1 MEILK
6 SKPMNQFGTLFNLSI
21 FGESHGQAVGIII
34 DGCPAGIPIDTE
46 DFLPDLKRRKT
57 GKNGTSPRLEA
68 DLPNI
73 VSGVFNGRSTGSPI
87 TLFFDNNNTQSKDY
101 DEIKNTPR
109 PGHAD
114 FVAYKKYKGFNDFR
128 GGGHFSGRIT
138 VGLVAAGV
146 IAKKVLEQV
155 EFTSQVIEV
164 GGRKDI
170 EKAVT
175 EAMETGDSLG
185 GIIECKVKNLPIGL
199 GEPFFDKAEALI
211 AHAIFA
217 IPAIKSLEFGSGIEA
232 ARMKGSEH
240 NDAILDESGKTLT
253 NNAGGLNGGITN
265 GNELILRVAVKPTSS
280 IAKKQK
286 TFSIKSNELE
296 TLSVKGRH
304 DACIA
309 LRLPVI
315 IEAAV
320 AVAIA
325 DLYLRNQ
332 MH

>member
-1 MEILK
+1 
-6 SKPMNQFGTLFNLSI
+6 MNQFGTIYKLSI
-21 FGESHGQAVGIII
+21 FGESHGDAVGMVI
-34 DGCPAGIPIDTE
+34 DGCPAGIPINTN

-73 VSGVFNGRSTGSPI
+73 VSGVFNGKSTGSPI
-87 TLFFDNNNTQSKDY
+87 TLLFENANTQSKDY
-101 DEIKNTPR
+101 NEIKNTPR

-146 IAKKVLEQV
+146 IAKKILKNI
-155 EFTSQVIEV
+155 EFTSQVVEV
-164 GGRKDI
+164 GGRTEI
-170 EKAVT
+170 EQAVQ
-175 EAMETGDSLG
+175 EALDQKDSLG
-185 GIIECKVKNLPIGL
+185 GIIECQVKNLPIGL

-211 AHAIFA
+211 AHSIFA
-217 IPAIKSLEFGSGIEA
+217 IPAIKALEFGSGIQA
-232 ARMKGSEH
+232 AKMKGSEH
-240 NDAILDESGKTLT
+240 NDAILDENGKTAT

-265 GNELILRVAVKPTSS
+265 GNDLVIRVAVKPTSS
-280 IAKKQK
+280 ISKEQK
-286 TFSIKSNELE
+286 TYSIQSKDIKKLR
-296 TLSVKGRH
+296 VKGRH

-315 IEAAV
+315 IEAAT
-320 AVAIA
+320 AVALA

>member
-1 MEILK
+1 
-6 SKPMNQFGTLFNLSI
+6 MNQFGTIYKLSI
-21 FGESHGQAVGIII
+21 FGESHGDAVGMVI
-34 DGCPAGIPIDTE
+34 DGCPAGISLKTN

-73 VSGVFNGRSTGSPI
+73 VSGVFNGKTTGSPI
-87 TLFFDNNNTQSKDY
+87 TLLFENNNTQSKDY
-101 DEIKNTPR
+101 NEIKNTPR

-114 FVAYKKYKGFNDFR
+114 FVAYKKYNGFNDFR

-146 IAKKVLEQV
+146 IAKKILKNI
-155 EFTSQVIEV
+155 EFTSQVVEV
-164 GGRKDI
+164 GGRTDI
-170 EKAVT
+170 EKAVQ
-175 EAMETGDSLG
+175 EAMDQKDSLG
-185 GIIECKVKNLPIGL
+185 GLIECQVKNLPIGL

-211 AHAIFA
+211 AHSIFA
-217 IPAIKSLEFGSGIEA
+217 IPAIKSLEFGSGIKA
-232 ARMKGSEH
+232 SKMKGSEH
-240 NDAILDESGKTLT
+240 NDAILDESGKTAT

-265 GNELILRVAVKPTSS
+265 GNDLIIRVAVKPTSS
-280 IAKKQK
+280 IPKVQN
-286 TFSIKSNELE
+286 TFSIQSNEVKKLN
-296 TLSVKGRH
+296 VKGRH

-315 IEAAV
+315 VEAAT
-320 AVAIA
+320 AVALA

>member
-1 MEILK
+1 
-6 SKPMNQFGTLFNLSI
+6 MNQFGTIYKLSI
-21 FGESHGQAVGIII
+21 FGESHGDAVGMVI
-34 DGCPAGIPIDTE
+34 DGCPAGISLNIN

-73 VSGVFNGRSTGSPI
+73 VSGVFNGKTTGSPI
-87 TLFFDNNNTQSKDY
+87 TLLFENNNTQSKDY
-101 DEIKNTPR
+101 NEIKNTPR

-114 FVAYKKYKGFNDFR
+114 FVAYKKYNGFNDFR

-146 IAKKVLEQV
+146 IAKKILKNI
-155 EFTSQVIEV
+155 EFTSQVVEV
-164 GGRKDI
+164 GGRTDI
-170 EKAVT
+170 EKAVQ
-175 EAMETGDSLG
+175 EAMDQKDSLG
-185 GIIECKVKNLPIGL
+185 GLIECQVKNLPIGL

-211 AHAIFA
+211 AHSIFA
-217 IPAIKSLEFGSGIEA
+217 IPAIKSLEFGSGIKA
-232 ARMKGSEH
+232 SKMKGSEH
-240 NDAILDESGKTLT
+240 NDVILDESGKTAT

-265 GNELILRVAVKPTSS
+265 GNDLIIRVAVKPTSS
-280 IAKKQK
+280 IAKVQN
-286 TFSIKSNELE
+286 TFSIQSNEVKKLN
-296 TLSVKGRH
+296 VKGRH

-315 IEAAV
+315 VEAAT
-320 AVAIA
+320 AVALA

>member
-1 MEILK
+1 
-6 SKPMNQFGTLFNLSI
+6 MNQFGTIYKLSI
-21 FGESHGQAVGIII
+21 FGESHGDAVGMVI
-34 DGCPAGIPIDTE
+34 DGCPAGISIDIN

-73 VSGVFNGRSTGSPI
+73 VSGVFNGKTTGSPI
-87 TLFFDNNNTQSKDY
+87 TLLFENNNTQSKDY
-101 DEIKNTPR
+101 DEIRNTPR

-114 FVAYKKYKGFNDFR
+114 FVAYKKYNGFNDFR

-146 IAKKVLEQV
+146 IAKKILKNI

-170 EKAVT
+170 DKAVQ
-175 EAMETGDSLG
+175 EAMDQGDSLG
-185 GIIECKVKNLPIGL
+185 GMIECQVKNLPIGL

-217 IPAIKSLEFGSGIEA
+217 IPAIKSLEFGSGIQA
-232 ARMKGSEH
+232 AKMKGSEH
-240 NDAILDESGKTLT
+240 NDAIIDESGKTIS

-265 GNELILRVAVKPTSS
+265 GNHLILRVAVKPTSS
-280 IAKKQK
+280 ISKEQR
-286 TFSIKSNELE
+286 TFSIKSNNVEKLN
-296 TLSVKGRH
+296 VKGRH

-315 IEAAV
+315 IEAAI
-320 AVAIA
+320 AVALA
-325 DLYLRNQ
+325 DLFLRNQ

>member
-1 MEILK
+1 
-6 SKPMNQFGTLFNLSI
+6 MNQFGTIYNLSI
-21 FGESHGQAVGIII
+21 FGESHGESVGIIV
-34 DGCPAGIPIDTE
+34 DGCPAGIPIDIN

-73 VSGVFNGRSTGSPI
+73 VSGVFNGRTTGSPI
-87 TLFFDNNNTQSKDY
+87 TLIFENNNTQSKDY
-101 DEIKNTPR
+101 DAIRHTPR

-114 FVAYKKYKGFNDFR
+114 FTAYKKYKGFNDFR

-146 IAKKVLEQV
+146 IAKKILKDI

-170 EKAVT
+170 DEAVS
-175 EAMETGDSLG
+175 EAMAKGDSLG
-185 GIIECKVKNLPIGL
+185 GMIECTVKNLPVGL
-199 GEPFFDKAEALI
+199 GEPFFDKVEAVI
-211 AHAIFA
+211 AHSIFS
-217 IPAIKSLEFGSGIEA
+217 IPAIKSLEFGNGIEA
-232 ARMKGSEH
+232 AKIMGSQN
-240 NDAILDESGKTLT
+240 NDAILDESGKTAT
-253 NNAGGLNGGITN
+253 NNAGGMNGGITN
-265 GNELILRVAVKPTSS
+265 GNDLVLRVAVKPTSS
-280 IAKKQK
+280 IKKPQE
-286 TFSIKSNELE
+286 TYSIKSKEIE
-296 TLSVKGRH
+296 KLSVKGRH

-315 IEAAV
+315 VEAAV
-320 AVAIA
+320 AVALA

>member
-1 MEILK
+1 
-6 SKPMNQFGTLFNLSI
+6 MNQFGTIYKLSI
-21 FGESHGQAVGIII
+21 FGESHGDAVGMVI
-34 DGCPAGIPIDTE
+34 DGCPAGISIE
-46 DFLPDLKRRKT
+46 INDFLPDLKRRKT

-73 VSGVFNGRSTGSPI
+73 VSGVFNGKTTGSPI
-87 TLFFDNNNTQSKDY
+87 TLLFENNNTQSKDY
-101 DEIKNTPR
+101 DEIRNTPR

-114 FVAYKKYKGFNDFR
+114 FVAYKKYNGFNDFR

-146 IAKKVLEQV
+146 IAKKILKNI

-170 EKAVT
+170 DKAVQ
-175 EAMETGDSLG
+175 EAMDQGDSLG
-185 GIIECKVKNLPIGL
+185 GMIECQVKNLPIGL

-217 IPAIKSLEFGSGIEA
+217 IPAIKSLEFGSGIQA
-232 ARMKGSEH
+232 AKMKGSEH
-240 NDAILDESGKTLT
+240 NDAIIDESGKTIS

-265 GNELILRVAVKPTSS
+265 GNHLILRVAVKPTSS
-280 IAKKQK
+280 ISKEQR
-286 TFSIKSNELE
+286 TFSIKSNNVEKLN
-296 TLSVKGRH
+296 VKGRH

-315 IEAAV
+315 IEAAI
-320 AVAIA
+320 AVALA
-325 DLYLRNQ
+325 DLFLRNQ

>member
-1 MEILK
+1 
-6 SKPMNQFGTLFNLSI
+6 MNQFGTIYKLSI
-21 FGESHGQAVGIII
+21 FGESHGDAVGMVI
-34 DGCPAGIPIDTE
+34 DGCPAGISLNIN

-73 VSGVFNGRSTGSPI
+73 VSGVFNGKTTGSPI
-87 TLFFDNNNTQSKDY
+87 TLLFENNNTQSKDY
-101 DEIKNTPR
+101 NEIKNTPR

-114 FVAYKKYKGFNDFR
+114 FVAYKKYNGFNDFR

-146 IAKKVLEQV
+146 IAKKILKNI
-155 EFTSQVIEV
+155 EFTSQVVEV
-164 GGRKDI
+164 GGRTDI
-170 EKAVT
+170 EKAVQ
-175 EAMETGDSLG
+175 EAMDQKDSLG
-185 GIIECKVKNLPIGL
+185 GLIECQVKNLPIGL

-211 AHAIFA
+211 AHSIFA
-217 IPAIKSLEFGSGIEA
+217 IPAIKSLEFGSGIKA
-232 ARMKGSEH
+232 AKMKGSEH
-240 NDAILDESGKTLT
+240 NDVILDESGKTAT

-265 GNELILRVAVKPTSS
+265 GNDLIIRVAVKPTSS
-280 IAKKQK
+280 IAKVQN
-286 TFSIKSNELE
+286 TFSIQSNEVKKLN
-296 TLSVKGRH
+296 VKGRH

-315 IEAAV
+315 VEAAT
-320 AVAIA
+320 AVALA

>member
-1 MEILK
+1 
-6 SKPMNQFGTLFNLSI
+6 MNQFGTIYKLSI
-21 FGESHGQAVGIII
+21 FGESHGDAVGMVI
-34 DGCPAGIPIDTE
+34 DGCPAGISLKTN

-73 VSGVFNGRSTGSPI
+73 VSGVFNGKTTGSPI
-87 TLFFDNNNTQSKDY
+87 TLLFENNNTQSKDY
-101 DEIKNTPR
+101 NEIKNTPR

-114 FVAYKKYKGFNDFR
+114 FVAYKKYNGFNDFR

-146 IAKKVLEQV
+146 IAKKILKNI
-155 EFTSQVIEV
+155 EFTSQVVEV
-164 GGRKDI
+164 GGRTDI
-170 EKAVT
+170 EKAVQ
-175 EAMETGDSLG
+175 EAMDQKDSLG
-185 GIIECKVKNLPIGL
+185 GLIECQVKNLPIGL

-211 AHAIFA
+211 AHSIFA
-217 IPAIKSLEFGSGIEA
+217 IPAIKSLEFGSGIKA
-232 ARMKGSEH
+232 SKMKGSEH
-240 NDAILDESGKTLT
+240 NDAILDESGKTAT

-265 GNELILRVAVKPTSS
+265 GNDLIIRVAVKPTSS
-280 IAKKQK
+280 IAKVQN
-286 TFSIKSNELE
+286 TFSIQSNEVKKLN
-296 TLSVKGRH
+296 VKGRH

-315 IEAAV
+315 VEAAT
-320 AVAIA
+320 AVALA